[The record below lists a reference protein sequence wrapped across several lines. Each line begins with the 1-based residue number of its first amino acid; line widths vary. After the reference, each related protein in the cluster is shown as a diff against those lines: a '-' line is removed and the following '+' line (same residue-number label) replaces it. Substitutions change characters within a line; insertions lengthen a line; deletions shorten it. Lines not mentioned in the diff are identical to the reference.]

1 MSRVTTYFTQ
11 LTGNILIKINGDFMT
26 REEYIEKLF
35 SIYDLVSV
43 LSRKNDGCV
52 LRLRNRTLG
61 RDLVL
66 RSYPNSVAA
75 YEGLL
80 DVQCSNIPIIYDCI
94 SLSDGQIIL
103 EEYIDGV
110 TVAEILESGCYNYLG
125 AKKVIR
131 SICAALEI
139 LHERG
144 FVHRDVKPEN
154 IIVDTSGRIV
164 LIDFNVSRH
173 VSSASRDT
181 VIMGTVGYASPEQLG
196 ISQSDARTDIYA
208 LGVLLNVML
217 TGKHPSE
224 ALARGRAGNIV
235 RKCTSV
241 NPDDRYRSVTKLSE
255 IL

>member
-1 MSRVTTYFTQ
+1 
-11 LTGNILIKINGDFMT
+11 MT
-26 REEYIEKLF
+26 REEYINKLF

-52 LRLRNRTLG
+52 LRLRNRRLEK
-61 RDLVL
+61 DLVL
-66 RSYPNSVAA
+66 RSYPKAVAA
-75 YEGLL
+75 YEGIL
-80 DVQCSNIPIIYDCI
+80 DVQCGSLPTIYDVI

-110 TVAEILESGCYNYLG
+110 TVAEILEGGCYNYSG

-131 SICAALEI
+131 SVCVALGI

-154 IIVDTSGRIV
+154 IIVDTSGRV
-164 LIDFNVSRH
+164 ALIDFNVSRQ

-241 NPDDRYRSVTKLSE
+241 NPDDRYRSALKLSE

>member
-1 MSRVTTYFTQ
+1 MRFSQQIGIIIT
-11 LTGNILIKINGDFMT
+11 KINGDFMT
-26 REEYIEKLF
+26 RDEYIEKLF
-35 SIYDLVSV
+35 STYDLVSV

-52 LRLRNRTLG
+52 LRLRNRIQG

-66 RSYPNSVAA
+66 RSYSKAVAA
-75 YEGLL
+75 YAGIL
-80 DVQCSNIPIIYDCI
+80 DVQCGSLPIIYDVI

-103 EEYIDGV
+103 EEYINGV
-110 TVAEILESGCYNYLG
+110 TVAEILESGRYNYSG

-131 SICAALEI
+131 SVCAALEI
-139 LHERG
+139 LHKRG

-164 LIDFNVSRH
+164 LIDFNVSRQ